1 MKRGS
6 QEEQALKLLIM
17 GDDVNRTINY
27 LECVNPKD
35 IQHLFNVSIHRLDDA
50 GRELFIEAVLKDL
63 KLLSVL
69 IAKLM
74 LKKDYIP
81 TEEALDF
88 FMEADSFKKQDET
101 Q

>member
-17 GDDVNRTINY
+17 GDDVNRTITY

-50 GRELFIEAVLKDL
+50 GRELFIEAVRKDL

-74 LKKDYIP
+74 LKKDYISY
-81 TEEALDF
+81 EEVSGFLMSTDIL
-88 FMEADSFKKQDET
+88 MEEV
-101 Q
+101 